1 MTAIADSPAS
11 AVPRVYS
18 WQTPV
23 VIIVAGCL
31 IAMLSFGP
39 RSALGQFLTPMS
51 VDRHWGRDVFSLAL
65 AIQNLLWGAGQPF
78 AGALADK
85 FGAIRVL
92 SAGAIL
98 YAIGLLL
105 MANATS
111 PAVLNLGAGVL
122 IGFGLA
128 GCSFSLV
135 IGALGKLVP
144 EQWRMLAFG
153 AGTAAGSFGQ
163 FLFSPM
169 ANGLINGIGWE
180 SALVTFA
187 AILLLILPLSLAL
200 ATRGNADNVAGRHQ
214 QSAKEALSEAFR
226 HRSYLLLVL
235 GFFTCGFQLAFI
247 TVHLPAYLLDRGLSA
262 ADGAWT
268 IAVIGLFNIIG
279 SIMSGW
285 FSGRLPK
292 RYILSFIYFARA
304 LAIIAFVTLPAS
316 GLSAILF
323 GAVTGLL
330 WLSTVPPTNGLVV
343 VMFGTRWLTM
353 LSGAAFFS
361 HQVGGFLGVWLGG
374 ELFTR
379 TGSYDMVWWLAVLF
393 GVLSAVINL
402 PIVEK
407 PVARLAAQPV

>member
-1 MTAIADSPAS
+1 MTAIADSRAS

-23 VIIVAGCL
+23 VIIVAGCV

-92 SAGAIL
+92 SGGAIL

-111 PAVLNLGAGVL
+111 PAVLDLGAGVL

-214 QSAKEALSEAFR
+214 QSAKEALSEAFGN
-226 HRSYLLLVL
+226 RSYVLLVL

-285 FSGRLPK
+285 FSSRLPK

-304 LAIIAFVTLPAS
+304 LAIIGFITLPAS
-316 GLSAILF
+316 GFSAILF

-379 TGSYDMVWWLAVLF
+379 TGSYDVVWWLAVLF

-407 PVARLAAQPV
+407 PVARLAAQPA